1 MAVQVSYPGV
11 YIDEF
16 TPAAPIQGVST
27 STVAFLGL
35 CKYGPPNEAKL
46 ITSWDAF
53 LATFTSGKP
62 VKEDPPDDDN
72 YLWYAV
78 QGFFQ
83 NGGQICYVTAVSN
96 ASPDHAD
103 LPDETGAPTV
113 TVTAR
118 RSGVSNPQITVSAQI
133 ASSVS
138 GVSLFAPQATGTAV
152 AAPNFGKVSFA
163 NADDAA
169 KFVAGDRL
177 KIDGADPG
185 GTNHTEFPTVSYR
198 SGKDVFLAAD
208 LQNEYTAPTVTLA
221 PSDPTR
227 FRVSGGNAD
236 VLVAGSI
243 VTLTQTGNAASPKTT
258 IVTSVTRQ
266 RLTPTLTTYA
276 VSVRDDIS
284 AFTLYGGQPIALV
297 SEEFTLTVS
306 GIAQPYNG
314 LSMNPGHP
322 RYYETVVNSDPNGTI
337 TAVPYKQPVTMQPNT
352 TALPRNRPSTV
363 NAGVNQPAPLGAG
376 SSFNPATISSN
387 DYGDDIDK
395 LQGNKDINIVVVAD
409 RTDDDVQRRVL
420 AHCELLKDRFAIFAS
435 RRGTAP
441 QDMDAQF
448 NGLTSDKGM
457 AALYYPW
464 ISVSSAKSSLPILVP
479 PSGHVAGIYA
489 RTDTSRGVFK
499 APAGTEATISG
510 ALGVETILRDA
521 DQGRLNLKG
530 IDVIRVFQPGG
541 RPVVWGARTT
551 ATSVNTNW
559 QYVNIR
565 RLFIF
570 LEQSIQRGIRGSVF
584 EPNNLELWQKLKRT
598 ISAFLAQQ
606 WRDGALF
613 GATEKDAFY
622 VRIDE
627 VLNPPDQRALGR
639 LTVEIGVKPT
649 YPAEFIVVRIG
660 IWEGGSDVSE

>member
-1 MAVQVSYPGV
+1 VSYPGV

-16 TPAAPIQGVST
+16 TPAAPIQGVGT

-35 CKYGPPNEAKL
+35 CKYGPPNEATL

-53 LATFTSGKP
+53 LKTFTSGKP
-62 VKEDPPDDDN
+62 VDEDPPDDDN
-72 YLWYAV
+72 YLWYAA
-78 QGFFQ
+78 QGFFL

-103 LPDETGAPTV
+103 LSDETPVPTI
-113 TVTAR
+113 TLTAR
-118 RSGVSNPQITVSAQI
+118 RSGISNPQIRVSA
-133 ASSVS
+133 AKANTVT
-138 GVSLFAPQATGTAV
+138 GVSLFAPTVTGANV
-152 AAPNFGKVSFA
+152 VAPNLGKVTFA
-163 NADDAA
+163 SADDAA
-169 KFVAGDRL
+169 NFVAGDRL
-177 KIDGADPG
+177 KVDGG
-185 GTNHTEFPTVSYR
+185 GHTEFPTVSYR

-208 LQNEYTAPTVTLA
+208 LQNAYAGATVTLA
-221 PSDPTR
+221 PSDPAS

-236 VLVAGSI
+236 ALVSGSI
-243 VTLTQTGNAASPKTT
+243 VTLTQTGNAPKTT

-266 RLTPTLTTYA
+266 RLTPNLTTYA
-276 VSVRDDIS
+276 VSVKDDVS
-284 AFTLYGGQPIALV
+284 ALDPYTNPVTLK

-306 GIAQPYNG
+306 GMAQPYNG

-322 RYYETVVNSDPNGTI
+322 RYYETIINNDPNGMI
-337 TAVPYKQPVTMQPNT
+337 TAAPYAQTPNT
-352 TALPRNRPSTV
+352 TAVPGNRPSTQ
-363 NAGVNQPAPLGAG
+363 NALGVDQPVPLTGG
-376 SSFNPATISSN
+376 SSFDPAQVSSN
-387 DYGDDIDK
+387 DYGEDLDK

-409 RTDDDVQRRVL
+409 RTDDDVQKRVL
-420 AHCELLKDRFAIFAS
+420 AHCELMQDRFAIFAS
-435 RRGTAP
+435 RRGKAP
-441 QDMDAQF
+441 QDMDAHL
-448 NGLTSDKGM
+448 NALESDKGM

-479 PSGHVAGIYA
+479 PGGHVAGIYA

-499 APAGTEATISG
+499 APAGTEATIRG
-510 ALGVETILRDA
+510 ALGVEIALSDA
-521 DQGRLNLKG
+521 DHGRLNLKG

-541 RPVVWGARTT
+541 RPLVWGARTT
-551 ATSVNTNW
+551 ATPINTNW

-627 VLNPPDQRALGR
+627 ALNPPDQRALGR
-639 LTVEIGVKPT
+639 LTVEIGVKPS

-660 IWEGGSDVSE
+660 IWQGGSEVTE